1 VVPKAATIIQCDEIS
16 DSDKAVTA
24 IWSTAKNISN
34 NELLAM
40 ATATA
45 ISSGGDIHVGLQKTI
60 RGRNEMATDQ
70 PVAIATAS
78 PSDSGDGITWVR
90 DPGDTDSDSRIGNSV
105 R

>member
-1 VVPKAATIIQCDEIS
+1 VVPKAATIIQCDDNS

-45 ISSGGDIHVGLQKTI
+45 ISSGGDIHVGL
-60 RGRNEMATDQ
+60 
-70 PVAIATAS
+70 
-78 PSDSGDGITWVR
+78 
-90 DPGDTDSDSRIGNSV
+90 
-105 R
+105 